1 MNIIIIGYGK
11 MGNEIEKICIEKK
24 YNVLF
29 KINSKNINKLS
40 ESLLL
45 KCDVAIDF
53 SNTENVINTILLF
66 FKNKI
71 PVVSG
76 STDWLNKLNNLKNK
90 CNEYNTAFLHSPNFS
105 IGMNIF
111 FQLNQI
117 LSKKMNYHEE
127 YKVSIKETHHIN
139 KKDKPSGTAIKIA
152 NDVISNI
159 NKINK
164 WYFTGDLKD
173 QIKISSQRKGNYK
186 GEHEINFS
194 SNIDTISIKHTAH
207 SREGFARGAILAAE
221 FIKNKKGIFTM
232 KDVINNIKNE

>member
-111 FQLNQI
+111 FHLNQI

-139 KKDKPSGTAIKIA
+139 K
-152 NDVISNI
+152 
-159 NKINK
+159 INK
-164 WYFTGDLKD
+164 WSFTGDLKN

-194 SNIDTISIKHTAH
+194 SNIDTISFKHTAH

>member
-71 PVVSG
+71 PVVLDQLFG
-76 STDWLNKLNNLKNK
+76 NKLNNLKINAM
-90 CNEYNTAFLHSPNFS
+90 NITQHFYTPNFS
-105 IGMNIF
+105 IGMNVF
-111 FQLNQI
+111 FN
-117 LSKKMNYHEE
+117 
-127 YKVSIKETHHIN
+127 
-139 KKDKPSGTAIKIA
+139 
-152 NDVISNI
+152 
-159 NKINK
+159 
-164 WYFTGDLKD
+164 
-173 QIKISSQRKGNYK
+173 
-186 GEHEINFS
+186 
-194 SNIDTISIKHTAH
+194 
-207 SREGFARGAILAAE
+207 
-221 FIKNKKGIFTM
+221 
-232 KDVINNIKNE
+232 